1 VGIAAILGDGVAGPA
16 YCARR
21 LATCAAL
28 FTLPIDSP
36 SHLVYCPPPL
46 ELGRAMRYTNLQ
58 ILRIIGAT
66 IVLVYHLNFYA
77 ERELQVST
85 PVLKLI
91 GENLAGPAVSLFF
104 ALSGFV
110 LMLSLEATPVRTF
123 AAARFLRIFP
133 AYWLAVLIAA
143 VMLKFVGL
151 PFLWDRAQWA
161 ALFLLPVGLENATY
175 RLGVEWT
182 LVFEV
187 LFYAALCVF
196 AAIHARRGPT
206 IGVTLWLAAV
216 VGAMIVRPAGFQ
228 THPTWSEIALSPM
241 TMPFL
246 FGALA
251 VHLRRWM
258 GQLRYVAP
266 LLIPTL
272 FVCSRMT
279 ERFDVSQMFVAA
291 SSALLIVWAADVS
304 QVAADHPLV
313 KYGDWSYGVYL
324 VHTPIIFTLFKL
336 SSKHGWGFPASRFI
350 LVAGMSAFAL
360 GLLYGWFESG
370 MYKRMRRLIVG
381 RNRKSELRVVPR
393 AA

>member
-1 VGIAAILGDGVAGPA
+1 
-16 YCARR
+16 
-21 LATCAAL
+21 
-28 FTLPIDSP
+28 
-36 SHLVYCPPPL
+36 
-46 ELGRAMRYTNLQ
+46 MRFTNLQ

-77 ERELQVST
+77 ERELKFST
-85 PVLKLI
+85 PVLKVI

-110 LMLSLEATPVRTF
+110 LMLSLQTTPVRSF
-123 AAARFLRIFP
+123 VAARFLRIFP

-151 PFLWDRAQWA
+151 PFLWDRPQWA

-187 LFYAALCVF
+187 FFYAALCVF
-196 AAIHARRGPT
+196 AAIHPRRGPT
-206 IGVTLWLAAV
+206 IGVTLWLTAV
-216 VGAMIVRPAGFQ
+216 MSAMIARPAGFQ

-251 VHLRRWM
+251 VHLRRWS
-258 GQLRYVAP
+258 GRLRYVAP

-279 ERFDVSQMFVAA
+279 ARFDVSQMFIAA
-291 SSALLIVWAADVS
+291 SSALLIVWAAAIR
-304 QVAADHPLV
+304 QTAADHPLV

-324 VHTPIIFTLFKL
+324 VHTPIIYTLFKL
-336 SSKHGWGFPASRFI
+336 SSRYGWEFPASRFI

-360 GLLYGWFESG
+360 GLLYGWFESEL
-370 MYKRMRRLIVG
+370 YKIMRRLVVG
-381 RNRKSELRVVPR
+381 RNQKTALRVLSQ